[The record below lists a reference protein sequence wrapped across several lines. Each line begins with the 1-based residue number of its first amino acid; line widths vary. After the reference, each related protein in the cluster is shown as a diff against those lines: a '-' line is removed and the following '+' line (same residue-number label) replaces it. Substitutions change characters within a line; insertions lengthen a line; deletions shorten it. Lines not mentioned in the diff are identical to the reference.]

1 MHLPLKC
8 VGKWGF
14 PGVSVVKNLPASA
27 RDARDLGSIPGS
39 GRTLGGGNCSPL
51 QYSCLEIPRAEEP
64 GGLQSIG
71 LQRVGHAHTP
81 RNDEGHQKKNC
92 VGNKR

>member
-8 VGKWGF
+8 VGEWGF

-27 RDARDLGSIPGS
+27 GDDLGSISGS
-39 GRTLGGGNCSPL
+39 GRTLGGGNSNPL
-51 QYSCLEIPRAEEP
+51 QYSCLEIPRTEEP

-71 LQRVGHAHTP
+71 LQRAGLAHTP
-81 RNDEGHQKKNC
+81 GNDEGHQKKNC
-92 VGNKR
+92 VGDKR